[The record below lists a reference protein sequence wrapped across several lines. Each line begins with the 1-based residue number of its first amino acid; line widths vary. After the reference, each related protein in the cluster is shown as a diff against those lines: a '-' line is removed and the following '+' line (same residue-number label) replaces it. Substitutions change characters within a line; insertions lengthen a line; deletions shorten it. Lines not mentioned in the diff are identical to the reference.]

1 MCIYFQAQSKL
12 KFSWTVKLKKTQTK
26 VISNSY
32 IPAQP
37 QLVSRIKLGCKTL
50 LKNDYHITLHYQA
63 LPSIG
68 NQVQPR
74 LDLGQV

>member
-37 QLVSRIKLGCKTL
+37 QLVSCIKLGCKTL
-50 LKNDYHITLHYQA
+50 LKNDHHIPLHYQA

-68 NQVQPR
+68 NQAQPR